1 MVEVFIDL
9 VLVQEEVVSNLIAQ
23 TNLLLDKLDP
33 LLDQQKDLQKD
44 HRLDRLVLNHPKDLL
59 NHQLDR
65 QLDQISLVQD
75 QYKDQI
81 DQEMVIVQI
90 DQIDL

>member
-59 NHQLDR
+59 SHQLDR

>member
-1 MVEVFIDL
+1 MVEVSRDL
-9 VLVQEEVVSNLIAQ
+9 VLVQEEVVSNLTAQ
-23 TNLLLDKLDP
+23 TNLLLDKLDRQ
-33 LLDQQKDLQKD
+33 LDQQKDLQKD
-44 HRLDRLVLNHPKDLL
+44 HRLDQLVLNHPKDLL

-75 QYKDQI
+75 QYKDQT